1 MKVSTKVFGEINN
14 QEVHSY
20 TLKNNKG
27 IEVTCLTYGCIIS
40 DIRMPDSKGKTESI
54 VLGFDTIKEYQ
65 DYSPYFGAVV
75 GRVAGR
81 IKGGSFQLD
90 NQTYD
95 LNKNEGKNHLHGG
108 LDGFDHK
115 LWEATPIEKEDCS
128 GVEFTYLSK
137 DGEEGYPGNLLVK
150 VTYTLNNNDEFT
162 ISYEGSTD
170 QKTLVNLTNHTYF
183 NLSGDAKRTV
193 LDHILKLQSSEFLE
207 LDNDLLPT
215 GEILNVADTP
225 FDFRKGH
232 NIREGVESDNLQNIL
247 VGRGYDH
254 PFLLDHTK
262 EQQISLYDPLS
273 GRRIDIDTDQPAVV
287 VYTGNQ
293 LTEDFEIR
301 GSASQ
306 KYLGICLETQGLPD
320 SVHHKHFPSCELTP
334 NETYKAVTKYKFSVY
349 NNV

>member
-193 LDHILKLQSSEFLE
+193 
-207 LDNDLLPT
+207 
-215 GEILNVADTP
+215 
-225 FDFRKGH
+225 
-232 NIREGVESDNLQNIL
+232 
-247 VGRGYDH
+247 
-254 PFLLDHTK
+254 
-262 EQQISLYDPLS
+262 
-273 GRRIDIDTDQPAVV
+273 
-287 VYTGNQ
+287 
-293 LTEDFEIR
+293 
-301 GSASQ
+301 
-306 KYLGICLETQGLPD
+306 
-320 SVHHKHFPSCELTP
+320 
-334 NETYKAVTKYKFSVY
+334 
-349 NNV
+349 